1 MKSLKIYEVII
12 KREVEDVA
20 KVKDVLKLI
29 SEVLKEH
36 NKMHYH
42 ANKTCVQ
49 AIRYELKARIN
60 GK

>member
-20 KVKDVLKLI
+20 KVKDVIDLI
-29 SEVLKEH
+29 DKCPYLDNDGNVLAFK
-36 NKMHYH
+36 K
-42 ANKTCVQ
+42 
-49 AIRYELKARIN
+49 ELKARIN